1 MGIWKLKSCPKC
13 GGDMFLDTDI
23 DKSWYEQC
31 LQCSYRHELRSIYE
45 SKEEPMPEK
54 REKVLVGRATKRNY
68 QN

>member
-31 LQCSYRHELRSIYE
+31 LQCSYRHELQSIYR
-45 SKEEPMPEK
+45 SKGDLVPKE
-54 REKVLVGRATKRNY
+54 REKVLVGRAIKRSN
-68 QN
+68 